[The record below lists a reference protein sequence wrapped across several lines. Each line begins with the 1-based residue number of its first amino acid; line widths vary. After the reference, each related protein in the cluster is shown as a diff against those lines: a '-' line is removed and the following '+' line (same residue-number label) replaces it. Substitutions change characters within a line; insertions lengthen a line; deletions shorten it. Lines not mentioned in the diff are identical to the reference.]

1 MSEKY
6 LIFGATGS
14 VGSSLAEQ
22 LKNSGND
29 IHLVARNESEVKTIA
44 EKLGCSY
51 TVADVLEDGFIEKV
65 KSDIND
71 IKGIAYCVG
80 SIDLKPLRMVTE
92 ADMNKCMKLNL
103 YSAIEAIKGFQE
115 SLKKNK
121 GSVVLFST
129 VAAQRGFTNHTII
142 ASAKAAVEGLTV
154 TLAAEFAPN
163 IRVNCIAP
171 SLSKSKIAEPML
183 KNPAIAEGIAKAHP
197 LKRLGEGKDSAALA
211 KFLITEESSWV
222 TGQVI
227 AVAVALGA
235 QDLFKNL
242 ISGILVLVEKRFKIG
257 DWILVEG
264 IIEGIVEK
272 IGFRSTVL
280 RKFDK
285 SLAII
290 PNFQFAENAVI
301 NISETTN
308 WRIDWAITLQY
319 DTTVDQLKK
328 IRNEIEDH
336 INKNDDFD
344 KAVGVAVRV
353 EKFSDSSIDMRVRCF
368 TTSNSFSTWLE
379 VKEKLA
385 IEIKQIVEG
394 NKAAFAFPSQS
405 IYIEKK

>member
-51 TVADVLEDGFIEKV
+51 TVADVLEDGYIEKV
-65 KSDIND
+65 KSDIDD
-71 IKGIAYCVG
+71 IKGVAYCVG

-211 KFLITEESSWV
+211 KFLITEESSWI
-222 TGQVI
+222 TGQII
-227 AVAVALGA
+227 AVDG
-235 QDLFKNL
+235 
-242 ISGILVLVEKRFKIG
+242 G
-257 DWILVEG
+257 
-264 IIEGIVEK
+264 
-272 IGFRSTVL
+272 RS
-280 RKFDK
+280 
-285 SLAII
+285 
-290 PNFQFAENAVI
+290 
-301 NISETTN
+301 
-308 WRIDWAITLQY
+308 
-319 DTTVDQLKK
+319 
-328 IRNEIEDH
+328 
-336 INKNDDFD
+336 
-344 KAVGVAVRV
+344 
-353 EKFSDSSIDMRVRCF
+353 
-368 TTSNSFSTWLE
+368 
-379 VKEKLA
+379 KL
-385 IEIKQIVEG
+385 
-394 NKAAFAFPSQS
+394 S
-405 IYIEKK
+405 

>member
-29 IHLVARNESEVKTIA
+29 IHLVARNESEVKAIA

-71 IKGIAYCVG
+71 IKGVAYCVG

-92 ADMNKCMKLNL
+92 SDMNKCMKLNL

-115 SLKKNK
+115 ILKKNK

-163 IRVNCIAP
+163 IRVNCVAP

-211 KFLITEESSWV
+211 KFLITEDSSWV
-222 TGQVI
+222 TGQII
-227 AVAVALGA
+227 AVDG
-235 QDLFKNL
+235 
-242 ISGILVLVEKRFKIG
+242 G
-257 DWILVEG
+257 
-264 IIEGIVEK
+264 
-272 IGFRSTVL
+272 RS
-280 RKFDK
+280 
-285 SLAII
+285 
-290 PNFQFAENAVI
+290 
-301 NISETTN
+301 
-308 WRIDWAITLQY
+308 
-319 DTTVDQLKK
+319 
-328 IRNEIEDH
+328 
-336 INKNDDFD
+336 
-344 KAVGVAVRV
+344 
-353 EKFSDSSIDMRVRCF
+353 
-368 TTSNSFSTWLE
+368 
-379 VKEKLA
+379 KL
-385 IEIKQIVEG
+385 
-394 NKAAFAFPSQS
+394 S
-405 IYIEKK
+405 

>member
-29 IHLVARNESEVKTIA
+29 IHLIARNENEVKTIA

-65 KSDIND
+65 KSDISET
-71 IKGIAYCVG
+71 KGIAYCVG

-92 ADMNKCMKLNL
+92 EDMNKCMKLNL
-103 YSAIEAIKGFQE
+103 YSAIEVIKGFQE

-154 TLAAEFAPN
+154 TLAAEFAPH

-183 KNPAIAEGIAKAHP
+183 KNPVIAEGIAKAHP

-211 KFLITEESSWV
+211 KFLITEESSWI
-222 TGQVI
+222 TGQII
-227 AVAVALGA
+227 AVDG
-235 QDLFKNL
+235 
-242 ISGILVLVEKRFKIG
+242 G
-257 DWILVEG
+257 
-264 IIEGIVEK
+264 
-272 IGFRSTVL
+272 RS
-280 RKFDK
+280 
-285 SLAII
+285 
-290 PNFQFAENAVI
+290 
-301 NISETTN
+301 
-308 WRIDWAITLQY
+308 
-319 DTTVDQLKK
+319 
-328 IRNEIEDH
+328 
-336 INKNDDFD
+336 
-344 KAVGVAVRV
+344 
-353 EKFSDSSIDMRVRCF
+353 
-368 TTSNSFSTWLE
+368 
-379 VKEKLA
+379 KL
-385 IEIKQIVEG
+385 
-394 NKAAFAFPSQS
+394 S
-405 IYIEKK
+405 

>member
-29 IHLVARNESEVKTIA
+29 IHLIARNENEVKTIA
-44 EKLGCSY
+44 EKLGCTY
-51 TVADVLEDGFIEKV
+51 TVVDVLEEGFIEKV
-65 KSDIND
+65 KSDISE

-92 ADMNKCMKLNL
+92 ADMNKCMKLNP

-154 TLAAEFAPN
+154 TLAAEFAPH

-183 KNPAIAEGIAKAHP
+183 KNPAIADGIAKAHP

-211 KFLITEESSWV
+211 KFLITEESSWI
-222 TGQVI
+222 TGQII
-227 AVAVALGA
+227 AVDG
-235 QDLFKNL
+235 
-242 ISGILVLVEKRFKIG
+242 G
-257 DWILVEG
+257 
-264 IIEGIVEK
+264 
-272 IGFRSTVL
+272 RS
-280 RKFDK
+280 
-285 SLAII
+285 
-290 PNFQFAENAVI
+290 
-301 NISETTN
+301 
-308 WRIDWAITLQY
+308 
-319 DTTVDQLKK
+319 
-328 IRNEIEDH
+328 
-336 INKNDDFD
+336 
-344 KAVGVAVRV
+344 
-353 EKFSDSSIDMRVRCF
+353 
-368 TTSNSFSTWLE
+368 
-379 VKEKLA
+379 KL
-385 IEIKQIVEG
+385 
-394 NKAAFAFPSQS
+394 S
-405 IYIEKK
+405 

>member
-29 IHLVARNESEVKTIA
+29 THLVARNESEVKTIA

-65 KSDIND
+65 KSDINE

-103 YSAIEAIKGFQE
+103 YSAIEAIKGYQE
-115 SLKKNK
+115 ILKKNK

-163 IRVNCIAP
+163 IRVNCVAP

-211 KFLITEESSWV
+211 KFLITEDSSWV

-227 AVAVALGA
+227 AVDG
-235 QDLFKNL
+235 
-242 ISGILVLVEKRFKIG
+242 G
-257 DWILVEG
+257 
-264 IIEGIVEK
+264 
-272 IGFRSTVL
+272 RS
-280 RKFDK
+280 
-285 SLAII
+285 
-290 PNFQFAENAVI
+290 
-301 NISETTN
+301 
-308 WRIDWAITLQY
+308 
-319 DTTVDQLKK
+319 
-328 IRNEIEDH
+328 
-336 INKNDDFD
+336 
-344 KAVGVAVRV
+344 
-353 EKFSDSSIDMRVRCF
+353 
-368 TTSNSFSTWLE
+368 
-379 VKEKLA
+379 KL
-385 IEIKQIVEG
+385 
-394 NKAAFAFPSQS
+394 S
-405 IYIEKK
+405 

>member
-29 IHLVARNESEVKTIA
+29 IHLVARNKSEVKAIA
-44 EKLGCSY
+44 DQLSCSY

-103 YSAIEAIKGFQE
+103 YSAIEAIKGYQE

-163 IRVNCIAP
+163 IRVNCVAP
-171 SLSKSKIAEPML
+171 SLTKSKIAEPML

-211 KFLITEESSWV
+211 KFLITEDSSWV

-227 AVAVALGA
+227 AVDG
-235 QDLFKNL
+235 
-242 ISGILVLVEKRFKIG
+242 G
-257 DWILVEG
+257 
-264 IIEGIVEK
+264 
-272 IGFRSTVL
+272 RS
-280 RKFDK
+280 
-285 SLAII
+285 
-290 PNFQFAENAVI
+290 
-301 NISETTN
+301 
-308 WRIDWAITLQY
+308 
-319 DTTVDQLKK
+319 
-328 IRNEIEDH
+328 
-336 INKNDDFD
+336 
-344 KAVGVAVRV
+344 
-353 EKFSDSSIDMRVRCF
+353 
-368 TTSNSFSTWLE
+368 
-379 VKEKLA
+379 KL
-385 IEIKQIVEG
+385 
-394 NKAAFAFPSQS
+394 S
-405 IYIEKK
+405 

>member
-29 IHLVARNESEVKTIA
+29 IHLVARNESEVKAIA
-44 EKLGCSY
+44 EQLGCSY

-65 KSDIND
+65 KSDINE

-183 KNPAIAEGIAKAHP
+183 KNPTIAEGIAKAHP

-222 TGQVI
+222 TGQII
-227 AVAVALGA
+227 AVDG
-235 QDLFKNL
+235 
-242 ISGILVLVEKRFKIG
+242 G
-257 DWILVEG
+257 
-264 IIEGIVEK
+264 
-272 IGFRSTVL
+272 RS
-280 RKFDK
+280 
-285 SLAII
+285 
-290 PNFQFAENAVI
+290 
-301 NISETTN
+301 
-308 WRIDWAITLQY
+308 
-319 DTTVDQLKK
+319 
-328 IRNEIEDH
+328 
-336 INKNDDFD
+336 
-344 KAVGVAVRV
+344 
-353 EKFSDSSIDMRVRCF
+353 
-368 TTSNSFSTWLE
+368 
-379 VKEKLA
+379 KL
-385 IEIKQIVEG
+385 
-394 NKAAFAFPSQS
+394 S
-405 IYIEKK
+405 

>member
-14 VGSSLAEQ
+14 VGSSLSEK

-29 IHLVARNESEVKTIA
+29 IHLVARNETEVKKIA
-44 EKLGCSY
+44 EKLSCPF
-51 TVADVLEDGFIEKV
+51 TVADVLEDGFIEKIKADV
-65 KSDIND
+65 DD

-92 ADMNKCMKLNL
+92 AELNKCMKLNL

-115 SLKKNK
+115 NLKKNK

-154 TLAAEFAPN
+154 TLAAEFAPH

-222 TGQVI
+222 TGQII
-227 AVAVALGA
+227 AVDG
-235 QDLFKNL
+235 
-242 ISGILVLVEKRFKIG
+242 G
-257 DWILVEG
+257 
-264 IIEGIVEK
+264 
-272 IGFRSTVL
+272 RS
-280 RKFDK
+280 
-285 SLAII
+285 
-290 PNFQFAENAVI
+290 
-301 NISETTN
+301 
-308 WRIDWAITLQY
+308 
-319 DTTVDQLKK
+319 
-328 IRNEIEDH
+328 
-336 INKNDDFD
+336 
-344 KAVGVAVRV
+344 
-353 EKFSDSSIDMRVRCF
+353 
-368 TTSNSFSTWLE
+368 
-379 VKEKLA
+379 KL
-385 IEIKQIVEG
+385 
-394 NKAAFAFPSQS
+394 S
-405 IYIEKK
+405 